1 LNSSGAL
8 EALTSASNR
17 VPGPISQLVI
27 DDDVS
32 RLLEHMPARFGDDP
46 RHMVQVNMSD
56 DHHRD
61 ALGRNAGPL
70 EILHHPRELTGRGPE
85 NIAET
90 GIDQHTIGRG
100 VDHK

>member
-1 LNSSGAL
+1 
-8 EALTSASNR
+8 
-17 VPGPISQLVI
+17 
-27 DDDVS
+27 
-32 RLLEHMPARFGDDP
+32 
-46 RHMVQVNMSD
+46 MSD

>member
-1 LNSSGAL
+1 
-8 EALTSASNR
+8 
-17 VPGPISQLVI
+17 
-27 DDDVS
+27 
-32 RLLEHMPARFGDDP
+32 MPARFGDDP

-90 GIDQHTIGRG
+90 GIDQNTISRG
-100 VDHK
+100 VNHKEIIGELRRRAEAIVLEKIFGG

>member
-1 LNSSGAL
+1 MAAKIAAFLNSSGAL
-8 EALTSASNR
+8 EALTSASEP

-32 RLLEHMPARFGDDP
+32 RLREHMPARFGDDP

-61 ALGRNAGPL
+61 ALGRN
-70 EILHHPRELTGRGPE
+70 RGRSRFC
-85 NIAET
+85 
-90 GIDQHTIGRG
+90 TIHGN
-100 VDHK
+100 